1 MPLVTVC
8 VPVYNNEEYVGQCLD
23 SIINQT
29 LKDIEIIC
37 VDDGS
42 TDRSLDVLREY
53 AQRDERIKVYAQE
66 VNKGVGAARNLAIA
80 KATGEFMSFIDSDD
94 FIALDMY
101 EKLYTRAKE
110 RGADIAMCDV
120 YLYSDGG
127 RVNKRKW
134 FTPIEGKATPET
146 LYKNTQPTNKIVTL
160 DLIRQ
165 EQFGFLEGNS
175 DGVYVDL
182 MVAANQITSV
192 HEQMYTYRIRA
203 NSLSSDFRVKNI
215 LESVASCELLIKN
228 CKNYKE
234 YYEFKLIEALLQLLM
249 VSIKENNKETYQSAK
264 AYLKRLDFRKNKYLY
279 SLLKNE
285 YSYPVFLAILYLLP
299 TNYQLSALLLGFVS

>member
-1 MPLVTVC
+1 
-8 VPVYNNEEYVGQCLD
+8 
-23 SIINQT
+23 
-29 LKDIEIIC
+29 
-37 VDDGS
+37 
-42 TDRSLDVLREY
+42 
-53 AQRDERIKVYAQE
+53 
-66 VNKGVGAARNLAIA
+66 
-80 KATGEFMSFIDSDD
+80 
-94 FIALDMY
+94 
-101 EKLYTRAKE
+101 
-110 RGADIAMCDV
+110 MCDV

-203 NSLSSDFRVKNI
+203 NSLSSEFRVKNI
-215 LESVASCELLIKN
+215 LESVASCELLLKN
-228 CKNYKE
+228 CKNYKD
-234 YYEFKLIEALLQLLM
+234 YYEFKLIEALLQLLI

-264 AYLKRLDFRKNKYLY
+264 AYLKRLNFRKNKYLY

-285 YSYPVFLAILYLLP
+285 HSYPVFLAILYLLP
-299 TNYQLSALLLGFVS
+299 TNYSLSALLLGFVS

>member
-8 VPVYNNEEYVGQCLD
+8 IPVYNNEEYVGQCLD

-53 AQRDERIKVYAQE
+53 EQRDERIKVYAQE
-66 VNKGVGAARNLAIA
+66 VNKGLGAARNLAISYA
-80 KATGEFMSFIDSDD
+80 RGEYVGFVDSDD
-94 FIALDMY
+94 FISFDMY
-101 EKLYTRAKE
+101 EKLYSRAKE
-110 RGADIAMCDV
+110 QSADMSICDV
-120 YLYSDGG
+120 HLYSDGG

-134 FTPIEGKATPET
+134 FTQIEGKAIPET
-146 LYKNTQPTNKIVTL
+146 VYKNSQPWNKIVKR
-160 DLIRQ
+160 DLINQ
-165 EQFGFLEGNS
+165 ENILFPERNG
-175 DGVYVDL
+175 DGVYVNL
-182 MVAANQITSV
+182 MFAANYITTV
-192 HEQMYTYRIRA
+192 NEPLYYYRIRT
-203 NSLSSDFRVKNI
+203 NSMSSNFGIRHI
-215 LESVASCELLIKN
+215 EESVASCELLLKN

-249 VSIKENNKETYQSAK
+249 VSIKENNKETYQAAK
-264 AYLKRLDFRKNKYLY
+264 ASLKKLDFRRNKYLY

>member
-120 YLYSDGG
+120 YLYCDGG

-182 MVAANQITSV
+182 MVAANNITSV
-192 HEQMYTYRIRA
+192 HDQMYTYRIRA

-215 LESVASCELLIKN
+215 LESVASCELLLKN

-249 VSIKENNKETYQSAK
+249 VSIKDNNKETYQAAK
-264 AYLKRLDFRKNKYLY
+264 ASLKKLDFRRNKYLY